1 MPRGLYIALDYTSRI
16 HVWQGAVATKFV
28 LFLDSNLL
36 ADDACL
42 DSMYATFVVAAA
54 GCRHIWKLWIHS
66 RLDFHPVLGLIC
78 DMDKTL

>member
-54 GCRHIWKLWIHS
+54 GIS
-66 RLDFHPVLGLIC
+66 GTLDPLTVGFPPSTWS